1 MNSQAHFQLAADL
14 VLLVHT
20 LFVVFVVLGLVL
32 ILCGA
37 LFGWSWIRNPWF
49 RLGHLLAIAVVVL
62 QSWFDVLC
70 PLTTLETALR
80 QRAGDAPYAGS
91 FMAHWLEALLYYSA
105 PAWVFV
111 LCYTLFG
118 AAVVASW
125 YWIRPRPFVGP
136 NAKH

>member
-1 MNSQAHFQLAADL
+1 MNSQAHYQLAADL

-37 LFGWSWIRNPWF
+37 LLGWSWIRNPWLRF
-49 RLGHLLAIAVVVL
+49 SHLLAIAVVVL
-62 QSWFDVLC
+62 QAWFDVLC
-70 PLTTLETALR
+70 PLTTLETTLR
-80 QRAGDAPYAGS
+80 QWAGDAPYAGS
-91 FMAHWLEALLYYSA
+91 FMGHWLEALLYYSA

-118 AAVVASW
+118 AAVLGSW
-125 YWIRPRPFVGP
+125 YWIRPRPFAKR
-136 NAKH
+136 NAER